1 MFVLQPPSFDFT
13 PYIPCIYN
21 VVIDPRIDTLSR
33 ENTQNSSVLLLLLKS
48 WSLAPRYFSYLVE
61 YNTLTMRT
69 LFDILVAPKVQPKVI
84 VLVLEV
90 LQAFL
95 DYDAD
100 NAVEEGTLEAD
111 AAERCTA
118 LVSATIHGHVSQLL
132 SHMRTCFSSILQ
144 SGEGGGAVHL
154 GKSNIVA
161 RQIHILSRISEYAT
175 KQTAD
180 ARALLS
186 LLTPALK
193 RPNSAVPERTKGDVL
208 QIMHRF
214 VSLVLS
220 PETSGLT
227 YAEYEWAAVAYLDTV
242 SSCFGRIR
250 LDSARVTLT
259 EILSTLAQI
268 DRVWQTKQG
277 RVDADKPTPLEIAAV
292 LVEDINSYSASR
304 IGDPDF
310 DRRLAAYGRL
320 NEELWNNADLLD
332 ANAWTPVLHNLT
344 YFAQDQDELSI
355 RSNAAFGISRFVTR
369 VSQAYKTD
377 KESAETQQLGRRLL
391 SVVMPAVKHALAS
404 KEDVVRN
411 EFLAVL
417 RKVVHECAVHF
428 DQLRDLTVLDNSDEE
443 ANFFYNIVHIQLHRR
458 LRAIRRFRSL
468 IATSV
473 NASTISKDPSAMDVD
488 GGDND
493 GDGIAED
500 LSANEDEDDEDIEV
514 DSPNPNAK
522 KSANGKTARPT
533 IGALNPLNFGTQG
546 SSPISAANIRTIFM
560 PLLENWALADSTTV
574 VHDLADESISTIG
587 VIGAVLPWPQ
597 YNSAIRKYFDMMKK
611 SPTLEKRLTRLVL
624 ALLDNFHFDLRGV
637 DVDHLGRLVRQT
649 PGEPK
654 QDTGAL
660 VTAQAAESEDK
671 NEDEETAAATT
682 SAEQS
687 VADNKSTRNENI
699 LDAVVNHLLPLL
711 KKKVTDVDEN
721 SMALRAPVAM
731 ALVRIMTA
739 LPEKTMNVQLP
750 GVLTTICNMLRA
762 RSQIARN
769 VTRGTLIR
777 IAKFLGA
784 PYFGFLV
791 KELSASLSRGPQKHV
806 LAYTLYTLL
815 KEMRNQVSVGDLD
828 YTLEPIVDIL
838 VQDVFGKL
846 AEEKDAEEWTTKM
859 KEAKVHHGPDCFQ
872 ILATITVFENL
883 RTMLVP
889 LRDILSETDTPKR
902 TKIVDNVL
910 RHISLGLNRNKTY
923 SSKNVLVFCY
933 NIINQYLAMSTKSA
947 KDTLQ
952 SQQEAE
958 RKTRLRSTIEDAAT
972 VYVKRKDV
980 LVKRDYLQA
989 NAHRFVQFGLDIVH
1003 YGLKRNRFDVDDVEI
1018 LGMIDPFV
1026 DLAGNGMYSRFNSII
1041 TTSCKI
1047 WTMLVRLPLP
1057 SIEPGIP
1064 VVIRRLFAIFCQAPS
1079 TNSDMIQNCFK
1090 LLTALLRSKSAEKLM
1105 EDHKPVEL
1113 PMETE
1118 KSKGGKGK
1126 GKKADQTQK
1135 KHVARN
1141 ALLDENQLRDL
1152 IDFIRPDIE
1161 EPERQGTAFSL
1172 IRAILTRRMI
1182 VDSLYTLLDTIR
1194 ELMITAQA
1202 SNMREMCRLTWFQ
1215 FLMDYP
1221 LGEKRL
1227 TNAMSFIVQNA
1238 SGYEFESG
1246 RTSALEVMGVIID
1259 RFVDNILLPNA
1270 AEPFFLGLVLIIAK
1284 DESAKCREMASHLL
1298 PVLIKRFD
1306 HQRLARVWL
1315 LLDQWSA
1322 GISNS
1327 VEPPSKDRRT
1337 AGDDNG
1343 DETAVAENKIQ
1354 RQKMRELGRAALQ
1367 CYGVIFESLGERIA
1381 KRLPQF
1387 LSTVNTALSVSL
1399 KTWKTAE
1406 MQMNAGNGLVNAIE
1420 DLERTAA
1427 GLHTN
1432 GSNDNSQQDALVY
1445 WETAYMAL
1453 NAFGR
1458 LCKSMPQA
1466 AFGNDGQSGIW
1477 LLVARHLT
1485 HPHTWVRLSA
1495 ARLVGTYASNAE
1507 ASWVQ
1512 AADLEAQ
1519 SQELADGEGSA
1530 LVPEWQVEEYRGTPR
1545 LVLMS
1550 SDRLRRI
1557 VHGFIVQLGSRYLAE
1572 ELGNQIVKNL
1582 FFIAKCFLSCVP
1594 QSVIDGGAEDMD
1606 EQSESVGG
1614 YGKGNDQALEEDEEE
1629 EEDGGDGKQPISQDQ
1644 NLLWLIRRVSAIGRT
1659 ELIRGRGL
1667 ATRRTYCFR
1676 WLAAVISTLP
1686 PTLLARKEYLT
1697 PMVSI
1702 LYRTTDDAQV
1712 PMHPIVLPS
1721 GQSRTPEEQVAD
1733 IKALANEIIKLAQT
1747 RIGVTAFTAVLN
1759 RVQSDVQ
1766 GRRYE
1771 RREKRKVL
1779 AVADPELHAKKK
1791 YQKHLSYKRNRKA
1804 RDSEAARK
1812 KIRMVVKR
1820 APTRGGVSQ

>member
-1 MFVLQPPSFDFT
+1 
-13 PYIPCIYN
+13 
-21 VVIDPRIDTLSR
+21 
-33 ENTQNSSVLLLLLKS
+33 
-48 WSLAPRYFSYLVE
+48 
-61 YNTLTMRT
+61 
-69 LFDILVAPKVQPKVI
+69 
-84 VLVLEV
+84 
-90 LQAFL
+90 
-95 DYDAD
+95 
-100 NAVEEGTLEAD
+100 
-111 AAERCTA
+111 
-118 LVSATIHGHVSQLL
+118 
-132 SHMRTCFSSILQ
+132 
-144 SGEGGGAVHL
+144 
-154 GKSNIVA
+154 
-161 RQIHILSRISEYAT
+161 
-175 KQTAD
+175 
-180 ARALLS
+180 
-186 LLTPALK
+186 
-193 RPNSAVPERTKGDVL
+193 
-208 QIMHRF
+208 
-214 VSLVLS
+214 
-220 PETSGLT
+220 
-227 YAEYEWAAVAYLDTV
+227 
-242 SSCFGRIR
+242 
-250 LDSARVTLT
+250 
-259 EILSTLAQI
+259 
-268 DRVWQTKQG
+268 
-277 RVDADKPTPLEIAAV
+277 
-292 LVEDINSYSASR
+292 INSYSASR

-1507 ASWVQ
+1507 ASW
-1512 AADLEAQ
+1512 
-1519 SQELADGEGSA
+1519 
-1530 LVPEWQVEEYRGTPR
+1530 
-1545 LVLMS
+1545 
-1550 SDRLRRI
+1550 
-1557 VHGFIVQLGSRYLAE
+1557 
-1572 ELGNQIVKNL
+1572 
-1582 FFIAKCFLSCVP
+1582 
-1594 QSVIDGGAEDMD
+1594 
-1606 EQSESVGG
+1606 
-1614 YGKGNDQALEEDEEE
+1614 
-1629 EEDGGDGKQPISQDQ
+1629 
-1644 NLLWLIRRVSAIGRT
+1644 
-1659 ELIRGRGL
+1659 
-1667 ATRRTYCFR
+1667 
-1676 WLAAVISTLP
+1676 
-1686 PTLLARKEYLT
+1686 
-1697 PMVSI
+1697 
-1702 LYRTTDDAQV
+1702 
-1712 PMHPIVLPS
+1712 
-1721 GQSRTPEEQVAD
+1721 
-1733 IKALANEIIKLAQT
+1733 
-1747 RIGVTAFTAVLN
+1747 
-1759 RVQSDVQ
+1759 
-1766 GRRYE
+1766 
-1771 RREKRKVL
+1771 
-1779 AVADPELHAKKK
+1779 
-1791 YQKHLSYKRNRKA
+1791 
-1804 RDSEAARK
+1804 
-1812 KIRMVVKR
+1812 
-1820 APTRGGVSQ
+1820 